1 MKNYLSIAGVVA
13 IASIVGVLGVGPV
26 GAATGTQTDRNA
38 PAANA
43 PAPPA
48 GAMSARDVPD
58 AKNTLSSAKII
69 DLTGASVGSV
79 DTVNLDPA
87 GKPISFKVD
96 VGGFLGI
103 GAKDVALDANALKW
117 DPAKRVVI
125 TSMTKDQL
133 NALPEVKG

>member
-1 MKNYLSIAGVVA
+1 MKNHLSIAGVVA
-13 IASIVGVLGVGPV
+13 IASIIGVLGVGPV

-48 GAMSARDVPD
+48 GAMSAREVPD

-79 DTVNLDPA
+79 DTVNLDPM

-117 DPAKRVVI
+117 DPAKKVLI

-133 NALPEVKG
+133 KALPEVKG